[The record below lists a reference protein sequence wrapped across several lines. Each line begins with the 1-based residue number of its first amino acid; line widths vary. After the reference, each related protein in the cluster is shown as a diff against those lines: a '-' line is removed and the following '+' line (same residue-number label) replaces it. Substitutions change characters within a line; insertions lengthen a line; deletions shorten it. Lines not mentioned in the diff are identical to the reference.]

1 MEKVIKWI
9 DDTNQ
14 QFSYINYKIENNQE
28 CTFEY
33 RSWNNDIECYTN
45 ESEKHI
51 YNLLSIILQASN
63 ENKVF
68 IFKRIFRHSS
78 DFFYYCNELRE
89 YETHSWITR
98 VWLNNMSGGRN
109 AETLKNTLLYDLVMF
124 YSEALQLCYE
134 CNLPSTALP
143 QYDFAT
149 GVIEDILAYM
159 KLSHKRI
166 QVEETGIIPLDMY
179 IKKDIRKVLSAIDN
193 ELTNCKGAQGKRIAL
208 IICALEEY
216 GYIANINGNI
226 ERIYEAFK
234 YRYPDKV
241 ASRQGVSQYINA
253 HRNPKAITDKPK
265 FSAKELKL
273 FIDKI

>member
-14 QFSYINYKIENNQE
+14 QFSYINYKIKNNQE

-68 IFKRIFRHSS
+68 IFKRIFRHSR

-89 YETHSWITR
+89 NDPYSWIIR
-98 VWLNNMSGGRN
+98 VWLNSSMSGERN
-109 AETLKNTLLYDLVMF
+109 AEKLKSTLLYDLLMF

-149 GVIEDILAYM
+149 GVIEDILADM
-159 KLSHKRI
+159 KLPHKRI
-166 QVEETGIIPLDMY
+166 QP
-179 IKKDIRKVLSAIDN
+179 
-193 ELTNCKGAQGKRIAL
+193 
-208 IICALEEY
+208 
-216 GYIANINGNI
+216 NI
-226 ERIYEAFK
+226 EWQ
-234 YRYPDKV
+234 D
-241 ASRQGVSQYINA
+241 YIIGENKQA
-253 HRNPKAITDKPK
+253 WIKLIK
-265 FSAKELKL
+265 KELKSAGNKNGRL
-273 FIDKI
+273 VATIILALQQTSSILAIQSKKQFYDALRADFPNLNSDTAINKYLNAESPNSYTTPIPEDEIIAIINKIGCH